1 LRSKCGQITARV
13 SPMKFKPNP
22 LIKLRSRLVILAL
35 GGVFLS
41 NAFGASFTESK
52 PSGAW
57 VPLETSGIYRWTL
70 ESAPIPLERAFD
82 LLIPSWEAKTPPNSW
97 ISLEIRVKMGDHWSR
112 YYSFGTWRNL
122 ETKNLESAQNIEA
135 KNASLD
141 GQKDVDGKVSTDTL
155 TLERPATALQYRVKG
170 YSGRNT
176 PPKVTWLGF
185 TTDLQNQSKQDKSI
199 PDKAVSDKSIWGTI
213 LEVPQRSQ
221 MVFKEGEGWCSPTST
236 SMVLA
241 YYGVQ
246 KSVPEVAK
254 GVFDATYGGTGN
266 WAFNVAYA
274 SSLGFRSHVA
284 RLSSMT
290 DLERLIAAG
299 QPIPISVGWK
309 KGELTGAAVPS
320 SAGHLMVVVGFDKQ
334 GNVVVNDPAG
344 KTDSVVRRTYDR
356 GQLERIWLGH
366 SGGVAY
372 LISKS

>member
-1 LRSKCGQITARV
+1 
-13 SPMKFKPNP
+13 MKFKLN
-22 LIKLRSRLVILAL
+22 LRTKICTGLVFLAL
-35 GGVFLS
+35 EGGFLS
-41 NAFGASFTESK
+41 HAMAATFTESV
-52 PSGAW
+52 PSGKW
-57 VPLETSGIYRWTL
+57 IPTETTGLYRWTL
-70 ESAPIPLERAFD
+70 ESVPIPLETAFD
-82 LLIPSWEAKTPPNSW
+82 LLIPSWEAITPPNSW
-97 ISLEIRVKMGDHWSR
+97 ISLEVRVKMGDHWSK
-112 YYSFGTWRNL
+112 YYSFGIWRNL
-122 ETKNLESAQNIEA
+122 QTAQNLEA

-155 TLERPATALQYRVKG
+155 TLERPATTLQYRVKG
-170 YSGRNT
+170 YSGKNA

-185 TTDLQNQSKQDKSI
+185 TTDVQQQSKQDKG
-199 PDKAVSDKSIWGTI
+199 VSDQKVWGTI
-213 LEVPQRSQ
+213 LEVPERSQ

-241 YYGVQ
+241 YYGVN

-284 RLSSMT
+284 RLSSMVE
-290 DLERLIAAG
+290 LERLIAAG
-299 QPIPISVGWK
+299 QPVPISVAWK

-320 SAGHLMVVVGFDKQ
+320 SAGHLMVVVGFDQQ

-344 KTDSVVRRTYDR
+344 KTDHLVRRTYDR
-356 GQLERIWLGH
+356 GQLEGIWLGH

-372 LISKS
+372 IISKEKS